1 MPQKTRRS
9 RFTHFVLDMLI
20 GLGLLTLPAP
30 LLSGAGPLPAYADD
44 DDDDDDGGGGG
55 FRSERSSRA
64 EKARERR
71 ARAAKVRK
79 QVKKAPVS
87 RPVIVVLDLSDAALA
102 EARRRGFAVL
112 DDERLEVVGVRVQ
125 RLRLPRNVSVARARD
140 ILTGLGASAVDVNSI
155 YRPQAEETCTAP
167 DCVETPAPPEP
178 HSSLDRCSAAGT
190 IGLIETSV
198 DLKHPALAGRKIDVV
213 ELRPPKTRRS
223 SSKHGTAVT
232 ALIAGSGSSSSMG
245 LLPEASVIVAVPY
258 YRAKRGEDVALAY
271 DIIRSIDALARRN
284 PDVINMSLT
293 GPPNV
298 TVERALAGVHAR
310 GIPVV
315 AAAGNGGARSKPLY
329 PAGYDTTV
337 AVTAVTAAN
346 KVYRRAAQGPHVD
359 FAAPGVEVAFVN
371 ARGRKERLTGTSFAA
386 PYVAAALAVLH
397 RQDAGAGVDTLVGRL
412 APIALDLGK
421 PGKDTVFGW
430 GVIGLADICRRQD

>member
-9 RFTHFVLDMLI
+9 RFTHFVLAMLI

-64 EKARERR
+64 EKVRERR
-71 ARAAKVRK
+71 ARAARVRK

-167 DCVETPAPPEP
+167 DCVETP
-178 HSSLDRCSAAGT
+178 T
-190 IGLIETSV
+190 
-198 DLKHPALAGRKIDVV
+198 
-213 ELRPPKTRRS
+213 
-223 SSKHGTAVT
+223 
-232 ALIAGSGSSSSMG
+232 
-245 LLPEASVIVAVPY
+245 
-258 YRAKRGEDVALAY
+258 
-271 DIIRSIDALARRN
+271 
-284 PDVINMSLT
+284 
-293 GPPNV
+293 
-298 TVERALAGVHAR
+298 
-310 GIPVV
+310 
-315 AAAGNGGARSKPLY
+315 PLNRHQ
-329 PAGYDTTV
+329 V
-337 AVTAVTAAN
+337 
-346 KVYRRAAQGPHVD
+346 
-359 FAAPGVEVAFVN
+359 
-371 ARGRKERLTGTSFAA
+371 RGRRFRKRT
-386 PYVAAALAVLH
+386 
-397 RQDAGAGVDTLVGRL
+397 
-412 APIALDLGK
+412 
-421 PGKDTVFGW
+421 
-430 GVIGLADICRRQD
+430 

>member
-1 MPQKTRRS
+1 MNI
-9 RFTHFVLDMLI
+9 VLAMLI

-30 LLSGAGPLPAYADD
+30 LLSGTGPLPAYADD
-44 DDDDDDGGGGG
+44 DDDDDDGGGG
-55 FRSERSSRA
+55 FRSERVSRA

-71 ARAAKVRK
+71 AKTVKLRK
-79 QVKKAPVS
+79 KVKKAPVS
-87 RPVIVVLDLSDAALA
+87 RPVIVALDLSDAALA

-125 RLRLPRNVSVARARD
+125 RLRLPRNVSVARARE
-140 ILTGLGASAVDVNSI
+140 ILTGLGASAVDLNSI
-155 YRPQAEETCTAP
+155 YRPQAGEDCAAA
-167 DCVETPAPPEP
+167 DCVEKSPEP
-178 HSSLDRCSAAGT
+178 QSSLDRCRETGT

-198 DLKHPALAGRKIDVV
+198 DLKHPALAGRNIEVA

-223 SSKHGTAVT
+223 SSKHGTAVS
-232 ALIAGSGSSSSMG
+232 ALLASASMG

-258 YRAKRGEDVALAY
+258 YRSKRGEDVALAY
-271 DIIRSIDALARRN
+271 DIVRAIDALARRN

-293 GPPNV
+293 GPPNQA
-298 TVERALAGVHAR
+298 VERAFAGVHAR

-337 AVTAVTAAN
+337 AVTAVTADN

-371 ARGRKERLTGTSFAA
+371 AKGRKERLTGTSFAA

-421 PGKDTVFGW
+421 PGKDPVFGW
-430 GVIGLADICRRQD
+430 GAIGLSDICGRQG